1 MENVIRFAGRH
12 IVNWA
17 DWVGYRWLG
26 VIVESLHDRKQQRVK
41 KRWCRS
47 PYTAA
52 SRPAGGGAEMDSDI
66 FRDADGT
73 YNKRLL
79 GLVLLVLLAVVGAGV
94 GTLGLTDNSDA
105 TSEPATETTTS
116 PTESTPDGTDAT
128 STESG
133 GSASPPPSSL
143 LSETPTETPTSN
155 QSDGNAASNTT
166 AE

>member
-1 MENVIRFAGRH
+1 M
-12 IVNWA
+12 
-17 DWVGYRWLG
+17 
-26 VIVESLHDRKQQRVK
+26 DR
-41 KRWCRS
+41 
-47 PYTAA
+47 
-52 SRPAGGGAEMDSDI
+52 DI

-94 GTLGLTDNSDA
+94 GTLGLTDNRDA
-105 TSEPATETTTS
+105 TSEPATETTPS

-143 LSETPTETPTSN
+143 LSETPTETPINN
-155 QSDGNAASNTT
+155 QSDGNTASNTT